1 MLKIFLK
8 YLNFENI
15 LKKMYS
21 CSGAFRDDHF
31 CISTFTSHASK
42 NVRKLFIFGIF
53 ATEVKF
59 LLHIYFWINFIFFI
73 IYMDTCEVDSKVT
86 ITNLYCN
93 CLDLC
98 HWKKN
103 ENFLIISR
111 LFWMTNF
118 VFCILRTGAF
128 TDNQF

>member
-1 MLKIFLK
+1 MIIFVFQLLLPMLQRMFANCLFLVF
-8 YLNFENI
+8 LQ
-15 LKKMYS
+15 
-21 CSGAFRDDHF
+21 
-31 CISTFTSHASK
+31 
-42 NVRKLFIFGIF
+42 
-53 ATEVKF
+53 TEIKF

-118 VFCILRTGAF
+118 VFCISQITNFKNFGKSQKLQNHERF
-128 TDNQF
+128 CQRMFLLVKWHFPK